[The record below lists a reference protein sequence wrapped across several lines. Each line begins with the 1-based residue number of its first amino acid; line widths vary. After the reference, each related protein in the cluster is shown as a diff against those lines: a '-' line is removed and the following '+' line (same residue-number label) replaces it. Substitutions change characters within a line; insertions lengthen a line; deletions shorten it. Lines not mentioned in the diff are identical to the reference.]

1 MTGGEA
7 KGEPVSGG
15 RPQRYLTRDLP
26 GIRGTLKERY
36 EDFLVEE
43 LPLYAPSG
51 EGEHT
56 FFEIQKTGLSTFEA
70 LRRIARALDVSVN
83 RLGYAGLKDARAVT
97 RQVLSVAGVGP
108 EAVLALQLPHIEAL
122 WARRHPRKLKVGH
135 LRGNRFTIRVRGVGE
150 AALPTCQAVLE
161 VLTRRGVPNYYG
173 PQRFGQRG
181 DSARLG
187 KAVVHRD
194 AERFIRSFLGR
205 PHPGESDA
213 VQEARTLFDAGQWAE
228 ALRLFPPNMADER
241 RALQSLIRSG
251 GDYERAYR
259 GVPKRLKV
267 FLLSAYQSDLFN
279 RVLDARLETLDR
291 VYVGDVAN
299 KHPGRSVFRV
309 KDEASE
315 QPRAARFEISPT
327 GPIFGFKMMRAQ
339 GQQGELEAD
348 ILAAEVLSLEDFRV
362 GGGIQAKGAR
372 RALRFQVH
380 EPEVWYDEGL
390 VLRFWLERGCYATA
404 LLAEVTKSNVAAAA

>member
-7 KGEPVSGG
+7 KGEPASGG
-15 RPQRYLTRDLP
+15 RSQRYLTRDLP
-26 GIRGTLKERY
+26 GIGGVLKERH

-43 LPLYAPSG
+43 LSLYSPSG

-56 FFEIQKTGLSTFEA
+56 YFEIQKKGLSTFEA
-70 LRRIARALDVSVN
+70 LRRIARALDVPVN
-83 RLGYAGLKDARAVT
+83 RLGYAGLKDARAIT
-97 RQVLSVAGVGP
+97 RQVLSVAGVAP
-108 EAVLALQLPHIEAL
+108 RTVLALQLPSIEIL
-122 WARRHPRKLKVGH
+122 WARRHPHKLKIGH

-150 AALPTCQAVLE
+150 DALPACRAVLE
-161 VLTRRGVPNYYG
+161 VLGRRGVPNYYG
-173 PQRFGQRG
+173 PQRFGRRG

-194 AERFIRSFLGR
+194 AQGFVRAFLGR
-205 PHPGESDA
+205 PHPGEGDA
-213 VQEARTLFDAGQWAE
+213 VQEARARFEAGQWTE

-241 RALQSLIRSG
+241 RALQSLVRSG

-259 GVPKRLKV
+259 AVPKRLKV
-267 FLLSAYQSDLFN
+267 FLLSAYQSALFN
-279 RVLDARLETLDR
+279 RALDARLDTLDR

-299 KHPGRSVFRV
+299 KHPGRAVFRV
-309 KDEASE
+309 EDEAAE

-327 GPIFGFKMMRAQ
+327 GPIFGFKMMTAR
-339 GQQGELEAD
+339 GQQGELEAA
-348 ILAAEVLSLEDFRV
+348 ILAAESLSLEDFRV

-380 EPEVWYDEGL
+380 EPEVWYDEGV
-390 VLRFWLERGCYATA
+390 VLRFWLDRGCYATA
-404 LLAEVTKSNVAAAA
+404 LLAEIIKAGVVAAT